1 MSFWTRETTAD
12 IGLRVFSNNLSNLF
26 KETALGMQ
34 SLIISNQESRLLNQK
49 IRHTSQWNVTF
60 SITNELD
67 YESLMIIWLEEVLY
81 RLEVHGEFLV
91 DAQCMIEVNEHEM
104 FCQSQVSW
112 VKSSE
117 INKELEI
124 KAVTSHEFLIQE
136 LKLGQS
142 VVSNELDI
150 PEMVGP
156 GWICDVI
163 FDI

>member
-12 IGLRVFSNNLSNLF
+12 IGLRVFSNNLANLF
-26 KETALGMQ
+26 KETAIGMQ
-34 SLIISNQESRLLNQK
+34 SLIISDHENRLLNQK

-60 SITNELD
+60 NINTEPD

-91 DAQCMIEVNEHEM
+91 DAQCMIEFDEHEM
-104 FCQSQVSW
+104 LCQSQVSW

-124 KAVTSHEFLIQE
+124 KAVTSHEFFIKH
-136 LKLGQS
+136 LKQGQS
-142 VVSNELDI
+142 FVGSEQDI

>member
-26 KETALGMQ
+26 KETAIGMQ
-34 SLIISNQESRLLNQK
+34 SLLISTQESLLLNQK

-60 SITNELD
+60 KITNELD

-91 DAQCMIEVNEHEM
+91 DAQCMIEVNEQEM

-112 VKSSE
+112 LKSSE

-142 VVSNELDI
+142 IVGKELDI

>member
-12 IGLRVFSNNLSNLF
+12 IGLRVFSNNLANLF
-26 KETALGMQ
+26 KETAIGMQ
-34 SLIISNQESRLLNQK
+34 SLIISDHENRLLNQK

-60 SITNELD
+60 NINTEPD

-91 DAQCMIEVNEHEM
+91 DAQCMIAVGEHEM
-104 FCQSQVSW
+104 LCQSQVSW

-117 INKELEI
+117 VNRELEI
-124 KAVTSHEFLIQE
+124 KAVTSHEFFIKQ
-136 LKLGQS
+136 LKHGQS
-142 VVSNELDI
+142 FVGSQQDI

>member
-26 KETALGMQ
+26 KETAIGMQ
-34 SLIISNQESRLLNQK
+34 SLLISTQESLSLNQK

-60 SITNELD
+60 NITSELD

-91 DAQCMIEVNEHEM
+91 DAQCMIEVNEQEM

-142 VVSNELDI
+142 IVGKELDI

>member
-12 IGLRVFSNNLSNLF
+12 IGLRVFSNNLANLF

-34 SLIISNQESRLLNQK
+34 SLIISNQESLLLNQK
-49 IRHTSQWNVTF
+49 IRHTSQWNVAF
-60 SITNELD
+60 NITNELD

-142 VVSNELDI
+142 IVSNELDI

>member
-26 KETALGMQ
+26 KETAIGMQ
-34 SLIISNQESRLLNQK
+34 SLIISNQESLLLNQK
-49 IRHTSQWNVTF
+49 IRHTSQLNVTF
-60 SITNELD
+60 NITNELD

-112 VKSSE
+112 IKSSE

-142 VVSNELDI
+142 IVSNNLDI

>member
-12 IGLRVFSNNLSNLF
+12 IGLRVFSNNLANLF

-34 SLIISNQESRLLNQK
+34 SLIISNQESLLLNQK

-60 SITNELD
+60 NITNELD

-124 KAVTSHEFLIQE
+124 KAVTSHQFLIQE

-142 VVSNELDI
+142 IVSNELDI

>member
-26 KETALGMQ
+26 KETAIGMQ
-34 SLIISNQESRLLNQK
+34 SLIISNQESLLLNQK

-60 SITNELD
+60 NITNELD

-142 VVSNELDI
+142 IVSNELDI

>member
-60 SITNELD
+60 NITNELD

>member
-26 KETALGMQ
+26 KETAIGMQ
-34 SLIISNQESRLLNQK
+34 SLIISDHESRLLNQK

-60 SITNELD
+60 TTTNELD

-91 DAQCMIEVNEHEM
+91 DAQCKIELNEHEM

-112 VKSSE
+112 VKSSD
-117 INKELEI
+117 INRELEI

-136 LKLGQS
+136 LKQGQS
-142 VVSNELDI
+142 FVGSEQDI

>member
-12 IGLRVFSNNLSNLF
+12 IGLRVFSNNLANLF

-34 SLIISNQESRLLNQK
+34 SLIISNQESLLLNQK

-60 SITNELD
+60 NITNELD

-142 VVSNELDI
+142 IVSNELDI

>member
-26 KETALGMQ
+26 KETAIGMQ
-34 SLIISNQESRLLNQK
+34 SLIISNQEGLSLNQK

-60 SITNELD
+60 NITNELD

-112 VKSSE
+112 IKSSE
-117 INKELEI
+117 INKQLEI

-142 VVSNELDI
+142 IVSNNLDI

>member
-12 IGLRVFSNNLSNLF
+12 IGLRVFTNNLSNLF
-26 KETALGMQ
+26 KETAIGMQ
-34 SLIISNQESRLLNQK
+34 SLIISDQESRLLNQK

-60 SITNELD
+60 NITNELD

-117 INKELEI
+117 IKKELEI

-142 VVSNELDI
+142 IVSNELDI

>member
-12 IGLRVFSNNLSNLF
+12 IGLRVFSNNLANLF

-34 SLIISNQESRLLNQK
+34 SLIISNQESLLLNQK

-60 SITNELD
+60 NITNELD

-142 VVSNELDI
+142 IVSNELDI

-163 FDI
+163 FVI

>member
-12 IGLRVFSNNLSNLF
+12 IGLRVFSNNLANLF

-60 SITNELD
+60 NITNELD

-142 VVSNELDI
+142 IVSNELDI

>member
-12 IGLRVFSNNLSNLF
+12 IGLRVFSNNLANLF
-26 KETALGMQ
+26 KETAIGMQ
-34 SLIISNQESRLLNQK
+34 HLVISDIERRQLNQK
-49 IRHTSQWNVTF
+49 IRHTSQWNVIFT
-60 SITNELD
+60 ITDELD
-67 YESLMIIWLEEVLY
+67 YECLMIMWLEEVLY

-91 DAQCMIEVNEHEM
+91 DAQCMIDFDEVEM
-104 FCQSQVSW
+104 VCQSQVSW
-112 VKSSE
+112 IKSSD
-117 INKELEI
+117 IKRELEI

-136 LKLGQS
+136 LKHGQS
-142 VVSNELDI
+142 YVDSENDI